1 MNVTPPDPNPL
12 KDVQNILGF
21 LLAGFAG
28 ILGFIGLRSGE
39 VTTVLRNDSAQA
51 SLIAL
56 ILLLAALAA
65 VIGVAT
71 PPGRANT
78 PWLAMVAIFCLLFS
92 LGPLVILQIP
102 VVSSKSEH
110 ATTLA
115 IFAGLL
121 GIGIV
126 ALYIL
131 LCNRKDPW
139 TKGSMPTQLVCII
152 ASVIL
157 LATSAYG
164 AMRLETDSQLNSSVQ
179 LSASIVQNTPGTDT
193 LSLHVTAFKVTT
205 VGYVGIII
213 LGLPDGIPIIRDCK
227 PRIVYRYNA
236 GCSRDPCAY
245 FYDKCKVIFGGT
257 VPPDASGNI
266 NETLRDGIV
275 TGKYQDIS
283 VQASVCHTLKGCR
296 SAGSYVSRFDIHLSN
311 LPSASAH

>member
-1 MNVTPPDPNPL
+1 MNVTPDPNPL

-71 PPGRANT
+71 PGRAKT

-102 VVSSKSEH
+102 VVSSKSEQ
-110 ATTLA
+110 AGTLA
-115 IFAGLL
+115 IFLGLL
-121 GIGIV
+121 GTGIV

-131 LCNRKDPW
+131 LCNRSDPW
-139 TKGSMPTQLVCII
+139 TRGSIPTQLVCII

-213 LGLPDGIPIIRDCK
+213 LGLPNGIPIIRDCE
-227 PRIVYRYNA
+227 PRVVLRYNV

-245 FYDKCKVIFGGT
+245 FYGKCRVIFGGT

-283 VQASVCHTLKGCR
+283 VQASVCHTLKGC
-296 SAGSYVSRFDIHLSN
+296 SSEGSYVSRFDIHLSN
-311 LPSASAH
+311 LPSASAN